1 MGQYNTGVLTTAGQ
15 QLITQALAGDGVI
28 SFPAAKTSS
37 WAIPAGTN
45 IQALTDLQD
54 IQQTV
59 TPGTAQVFNGTMI
72 QVQALFSNADEG
84 AEVTQAYLV
93 QTVGLW
99 AQITGGEPTLFS
111 VYQATTP
118 DQMPA
123 YAGKAP
129 SSLIYTLQATVQQA
143 SQLTVQVNP
152 AGAATALD
160 IQNLQTQI
168 TQIENNY
175 IPKTQIGAASGVAGL
190 GTNSA
195 VPITQ
200 GGTGG
205 NTVTEALA
213 NLGAQPGF
221 NLLVNSRFKY
231 NGRNQSSYTGA
242 GFTVDG
248 WQSSAYI
255 SSVSI
260 QSVGVNITPTGN
272 AVAIFCQNVLY
283 YGDLTGET
291 VTFSVVTS
299 NGDASLTVSIPS
311 GDFNSSTVSIGN
323 SSWYIRL
330 YRSESNPIQCRVM
343 SLSGIQSTETLTLTA
358 AKLELGSV
366 STLAAD
372 LAQGQD
378 ETIEQLRLDMYDLDP
393 GRPAYILT
401 QNKNLLDNWYFV
413 GGGSQQGG
421 GQFPINQ
428 RGQTSYTQPSG
439 SSTQLDRWKQYDNS
453 QIQIFADNISISNSS
468 SSATTFIENCLEWN
482 KSLFGI
488 QITASVLLG
497 DGVLLTCTGK
507 TPSSV
512 ESGTQQVCVSNTYN
526 GVTLRVYAPNAVGDF
541 AFQFMISPS
550 SSATI
555 LAAKLEL
562 GPRSTLARL
571 VDGEWVLN
579 DPPPNF
585 QQELAKCQRYLFRIS
600 PASNGIVCTIGNG
613 WVDSLNG
620 ANIYVNTPPMRSGV
634 ASTLIQIGTFYLG
647 TVGAEGSKAIPVT
660 SVTLNIQ
667 SDTTI
672 QAKCVVSEDLTLGYG
687 AELQIRDSNSAFL
700 VSREL

>member
-59 TPGTAQVFNGTMI
+59 TPGTAQIFNGTMI
-72 QVQALFSNADEG
+72 QVQALFSNANQG
-84 AEVTQAYLV
+84 SEVTETYLV

-129 SSLIYTLQATVQQA
+129 ISLIYTLQATVQQA

-168 TQIENNY
+168 TQIENDY

-190 GTNSA
+190 GSNSA
-195 VPITQ
+195 VPIAQ

-205 NTVTEALA
+205 TTVTQALA
-213 NLGAQPGF
+213 NLGAQAGF

-231 NGRNQSSYTGA
+231 NGRNQQSYTG
-242 GFTVDG
+242 GGWTVDG
-248 WQSSAYI
+248 WYANTGANNFITLKNGISIINSASIYQPIYNYFGETITFSVGDSDGNVYFVTATLPQTPQNTNTPI
-255 SSVSI
+255 SSVE
-260 QSVGVNITPTGN
+260 TPWG
-272 AVAIFCQNVLY
+272 
-283 YGDLTGET
+283 
-291 VTFSVVTS
+291 
-299 NGDASLTVSIPS
+299 TVSVW
-311 GDFNSSTVSIGN
+311 NSSTFSNFTVDIN
-323 SSWYIRL
+323 PTSS
-330 YRSESNPIQCRVM
+330 V
-343 SLSGIQSTETLTLTA
+343 TLTA
-358 AKLELGSV
+358 AKLERGSV

-378 ETIEQLRLDMYDLDP
+378 EAVEQLRLDLYDLDP

-401 QNKNLLDNWYFV
+401 QNENLLDNWYFV
-413 GGGSQQGG
+413 GGGSQQDG

-428 RGQTSYTQPSG
+428 RRQTSYSG
-439 SSTQLDRWKQYDNS
+439 QGYTVDKWRLLGSGMSANLQSNAL
-453 QIQIFADNISISNSS
+453 SITYTPSS
-468 SSATTFIENCLEWN
+468 SSREFNQPIDLARLQSGQYTFSILTSDKKLYTVSGQINPDADSVNLYTVLPDGSQIGARKVSASWN
-482 KSLFGI
+482 YISFRWL
-488 QITASVLLG
+488 
-497 DGVLLTCTGK
+497 
-507 TPSSV
+507 
-512 ESGTQQVCVSNTYN
+512 
-526 GVTLRVYAPNAVGDF
+526 APEAGGS
-541 AFQFMISPS
+541 I
-550 SSATI
+550 TI
-555 LAAKLEL
+555 LATKLEL
-562 GPRSTLARL
+562 GLRSTLARL

-585 QQELAKCQRYLFRIS
+585 QQELAKCQRYLFDPFMGFNGYADLTDAGFAYTQTECVFSVFFPENMRVFPSLIGNDFSMFRIS
-600 PASNGIVCTIGNG
+600 STINGVFN
-613 WVDSLNG
+613 N
-620 ANIYVNTPPMRSGV
+620 
-634 ASTLIQIGTFYLG
+634 Q
-647 TVGAEGSKAIPVT
+647 IPVT
-660 SVTLNIQ
+660 NIIIQNWASNRVLLYVTTSQ
-667 SDTTI
+667 SLDIGATCGLWVQQDSGSPPPI
-672 QAKCVVSEDLTLGYG
+672 LFS
-687 AELQIRDSNSAFL
+687 AEL
-700 VSREL
+700 

>member
-1 MGQYNTGVLTTAGQ
+1 MGQYNAGILTTAGQ
-15 QLITQALAGDGVI
+15 QLITQALAGDGSI
-28 SFPAAKTSS
+28 SFPLAKTSS

-168 TQIENNY
+168 TQIENDY

-190 GTNSA
+190 GSNSA
-195 VPITQ
+195 VPIAQ

-205 NTVTEALA
+205 NTITEALA

-231 NGRNQSSYTGA
+231 NGRNQNSYPQDSY
-242 GFTVDG
+242 TVDG
-248 WQSSAYI
+248 WEYVSSAA
-255 SSVSI
+255 SPS
-260 QSVGVNITPTGN
+260 GN
-272 AVAIFCQNVLY
+272 ANVVENGIQILPTCGIQQTIQNPPN
-283 YGDLTGET
+283 GKE
-291 VTFSVVTS
+291 VTFSAEINGNIISGSFVWNQNSGFVQIYSQNGWRLAYAGDS
-299 NGDASLTVSIPS
+299 NYISIA
-311 GDFNSSTVSIGN
+311 N
-323 SSWYIRL
+323 
-330 YRSESNPIQCRVM
+330 
-343 SLSGIQSTETLTLTA
+343 LSGSYTDTLSA

-372 LAQGQD
+372 LATAQD

-393 GRPAYILT
+393 GRPAWVLT
-401 QNKNLLDNWYFV
+401 QNENLLDNWYFV

-421 GQFPINQ
+421 GQLPVNQ
-428 RGQTSYTQPSG
+428 MWKTSYSG
-439 SSTQLDRWKQYDNS
+439 TNQYTIDRWKISPLSSVLTVGTLTIQSNGIRLNNESGKSLYFN
-453 QIQIFADNISISNSS
+453 QIIPDAL
-468 SSATTFIENCLEWN
+468 SSALNGKTVTLSFLVSDVSGTWAIAEYS
-482 KSLFGI
+482 K
-488 QITASVLLG
+488 
-497 DGVLLTCTGK
+497 TGK
-507 TPSSV
+507 LFSSPGLIDCTFLWDDAV
-512 ESGTQQVCVSNTYN
+512 NVKRVHLWSVSNAAGSIT
-526 GVTLRVYAPNAVGDF
+526 V
-541 AFQFMISPS
+541 S
-550 SSATI
+550 
-555 LAAKLEL
+555 AAKLEL
-562 GPRSTLARL
+562 GTKSTLARL
-571 VDGEWVLN
+571 VDGGWVLN

-585 QQELAKCQRYLFRIS
+585 QQELAKCQRMYQLYSAASLR
-600 PASNGIVCTIGNG
+600 PSNGNDCRPV
-613 WVDSLNG
+613 
-620 ANIYVNTPPMRSGV
+620 MRL
-634 ASTLIQIGTFYLG
+634 ASPSQGTIQINGQTWYYNDANL
-647 TVGAEGSKAIPVT
+647 
-660 SVTLNIQ
+660 
-667 SDTTI
+667 
-672 QAKCVVSEDLTLGYG
+672 
-687 AELQIRDSNSAFL
+687 
-700 VSREL
+700 